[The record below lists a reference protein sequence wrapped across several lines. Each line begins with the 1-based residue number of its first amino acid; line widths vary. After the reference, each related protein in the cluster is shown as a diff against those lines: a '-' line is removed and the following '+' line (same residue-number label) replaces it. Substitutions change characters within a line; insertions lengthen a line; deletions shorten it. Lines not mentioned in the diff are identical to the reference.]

1 MEERRTSDIIVSI
14 NEELVK
20 LHKEIIDLKHDN
32 ELLSTDSDN
41 KIRALM
47 KDMLSVLDA
56 FDRVRTVIVEKELDK
71 GEDAKKVI
79 QRFQNTEKV
88 LRNKL
93 EQNGVREIAME
104 VGTMVNDNLLQ
115 RRMEQSFPWR
125 RKDSTITS
133 PFFAQLRLSLL
144 RIKTAYEGRGI

>member
-56 FDRVRTVIVEKELDK
+56 FDRVRTVIAEKELDK

-93 EQNGVREIAME
+93 E
-104 VGTMVNDNLLQ
+104 
-115 RRMEQSFPWR
+115 
-125 RKDSTITS
+125 
-133 PFFAQLRLSLL
+133 
-144 RIKTAYEGRGI
+144 

>member
-20 LHKEIIDLKHDN
+20 LHKEIIELKHDN

-79 QRFQNTEKV
+79 QRFQNTEKI
-88 LRNKL
+88 LRNNL
-93 EQNGVREIAME
+93 AQNGVREIALE
-104 VGTMVNDNLLQ
+104 VGTMVNDNICVTT
-115 RRMEQSFPWR
+115 
-125 RKDSTITS
+125 DSEPDSAKENGTILS
-133 PFFAQLRLSLL
+133 VEKKGFYYNESVLRPAEV
-144 RIKTAYEGRGI
+144 IIVKN